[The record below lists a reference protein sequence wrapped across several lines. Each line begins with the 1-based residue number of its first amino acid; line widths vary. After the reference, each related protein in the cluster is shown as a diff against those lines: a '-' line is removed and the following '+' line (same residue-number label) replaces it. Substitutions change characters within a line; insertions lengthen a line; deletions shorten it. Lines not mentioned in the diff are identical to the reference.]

1 MRILILGTNYS
12 AKKFLEVF
20 SKNKDNDVFSMFSFA
35 KNYIDF
41 VQNADIVDFCVAND
55 INLVLTTE
63 EKFITSYLTEELS
76 ENNITVFA
84 PTVEAI
90 EISSSKAFAKR
101 FMYKNQIS
109 TPKFFVAEKL
119 QTALEYIKTSNFPIA
134 IKPDNHSFQEGTLFC
149 QTKKDAIQTIEKF
162 FDTGNKKIILE
173 DYVEGKNISVWI
185 LCDGYR
191 TKIININAK
200 YQNNIAFSKENL
212 INEELKNKIEQQ
224 IIYPTIQS
232 LVNDGR
238 EYVGIL
244 GFDIITKN
252 NQDVSLVGYNSFFDD
267 ISVDFFA
274 ENENYNFE
282 EIFISTVVGN
292 IFMKDILPKNTD
304 FMLTYRKNE
313 EINFVCAKT
322 KSNLLKILDETDID
336 FKELEE
342 AKKVWKM

>member
-41 VQNADIVDFCVAND
+41 VQNADIVDFCTAND

-76 ENNITVFA
+76 ESNITVFA
-84 PTVEAI
+84 PTVEAV
-90 EISSSKAFAKR
+90 EISSSKVCAKR
-101 FMYKNQIS
+101 FMYKNQIPTS
-109 TPKFFVAEKL
+109 KFFVAEKL
-119 QTALEYIKTSNFPIA
+119 QTALEYIKTSNFPVV

-149 QTKKDAIQTIEKF
+149 QTKKDATKTIEKF
-162 FDTGNKKIILE
+162 FNTGNKRIIIE
-173 DYVEGKNISVWI
+173 DYVEGKNISIWT
-185 LCDGYR
+185 LCDGYQA
-191 TKIININAK
+191 KIITMNTK
-200 YQNNIAFSKENL
+200 YQNDIAFSKENL
-212 INEELKNKIEQQ
+212 ISEELKNKIDQQ
-224 IIYPTIQS
+224 IITPTIKA
-232 LVNDGR
+232 LVDDNR
-238 EYVGIL
+238 EYVGML

-252 NQDVSLVGYNSFFDD
+252 NSYVSLVGYNSFFDD

-274 ENENYNFE
+274 ENEDCNFE

-292 IFMKDILPKNTD
+292 IFMKDILLKNTD

-322 KSNLLKILDETDID
+322 KSNLIKILDETDID
-336 FKELEE
+336 IKELDE
-342 AKKVWKM
+342 AKKIWKM